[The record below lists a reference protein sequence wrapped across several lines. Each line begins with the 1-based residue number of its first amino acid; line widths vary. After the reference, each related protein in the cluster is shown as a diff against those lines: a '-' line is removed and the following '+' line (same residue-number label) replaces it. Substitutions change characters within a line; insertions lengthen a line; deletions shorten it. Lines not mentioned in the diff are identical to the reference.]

1 MSEDNLRWKIESLF
15 KGINIVDAYK
25 EVERIKNKYGGEIT
39 SHILLNESRETE
51 NVFYPYFNWD
61 DADAAE
67 KYRLQQAGSLLRNIQ
82 VNIIADG
89 SIKQLRVYEVVKNNE
104 TGQGVY
110 KNIETFS
117 ADDVDH
123 VARMT
128 LRQLIQ
134 FQDKLKHYSQ
144 FAIVTKHLND
154 AIEELQEITSPV

>member
-1 MSEDNLRWKIESLF
+1 M
-15 KGINIVDAYK
+15 
-25 EVERIKNKYGGEIT
+25 
-39 SHILLNESRETE
+39 
-51 NVFYPYFNWD
+51 
-61 DADAAE
+61 
-67 KYRLQQAGSLLRNIQ
+67 
-82 VNIIADG
+82 
-89 SIKQLRVYEVVKNNE
+89 VKTNE

-123 VARMT
+123 VARVT
-128 LRQLIQ
+128 LKQLIQ